1 MARELLPL
9 SIATDEILLR
19 SVREKDVS
27 KIDNKI
33 KLGAIKPGRNER
45 DAVSLI
51 RRLIGTRESAEAAIA
66 HVHGVA
72 FWGFGSAV
80 ASTLYAHCE
89 SLSDDRVTFHGHAN
103 LKLGYTIPPGPPNT
117 PPEMTEAYAL
127 ARSRLLE
134 LIDQF
139 EVSPYSEAQTPLE
152 EIDLSREGGD

>member
-1 MARELLPL
+1 LLPL
-9 SIATDEILLR
+9 KIASDEVLLR

-27 KIDNKI
+27 KADNKI

-51 RRLIGTRESAEAAIA
+51 RHRIGREESAIAARE
-66 HVHGVA
+66 HVHGEA

-80 ASTLYAHCE
+80 ASALSGHCE
-89 SLSDDRVTFHGHAN
+89 SLLDDRVTFHGHAN

-117 PPEMTEAYAL
+117 PPEMTEEYAE
-127 ARSRLLE
+127 ARLKLLK

-139 EVSPYSEAQTPLE
+139 DVARHETASSVTA
-152 EIDLSREGGD
+152 